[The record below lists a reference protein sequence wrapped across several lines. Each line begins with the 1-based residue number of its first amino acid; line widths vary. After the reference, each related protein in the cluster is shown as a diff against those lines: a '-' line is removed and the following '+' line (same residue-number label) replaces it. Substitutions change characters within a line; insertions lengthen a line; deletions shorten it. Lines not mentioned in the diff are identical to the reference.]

1 MAEARAARS
10 DRELQDAVITY
21 LADANLR
28 RAAAPLPLSPEQ
40 AQRAAKFAR
49 FLARRYYRDRL
60 ARSFRYSRRF
70 APAAEAVVDT
80 PEFELFLDS
89 CVLGGLAAAE
99 RVGELALSCLNFSPH
114 HPAWWHDLLQ
124 YERAFLLQA
133 ATTENVPQGPFPQH
147 GASARCRR
155 FSWDLPH
162 LLRRLKAGEAIGDD
176 LRREV
181 TLLFSRT
188 PHGRIYVLEVDGA
201 TAAIFHAADGSRD
214 GSAIAQSS
222 SLPLPLVQQT
232 LAALQQAGALTSSS
246 EK

>member
-10 DRELQDAVITY
+10 DRDLQDAVIAY

-99 RVGELALSCLNFSPH
+99 QVGELAINYLSHSAAQAP
-114 HPAWWHDLLQ
+114 WWHDLLE
-124 YERAFLLQA
+124 YERAFFLQA
-133 ATTENVPQGPFPQH
+133 ATTESVPPGPMPRS
-147 GASARCRR
+147 GASACCRKL
-155 FSWDLPH
+155 SWDLPH
-162 LLRRLKAGEAIGDD
+162 LLRLLKAGEAIGDD

-188 PHGRIYVLEVDGA
+188 PHGRIYVLEVDTA

-214 GSAIAQSS
+214 GAALAQSS

-246 EK
+246 EE